1 MKISNR
7 FQYPGQKSRL
17 IIHLNDHRNGLSL
30 CCLVKRKN
38 IIFILV
44 KELRLIPTLSVASCT
59 DAILPESISLFASTT
74 FSSTSGT
81 AFSFKNIILHFVF
94 HGNEY
99 LLVARFNR
107 FSFVYRIH
115 SVCLGLTSV
124 LMRKIITQRGRQS
137 NLFSRTFL
145 YFCFLFTKFLIFRT
159 CGFRLHDFCQ
169 NCWYVPLICRN
180 GRRHLRRF
188 HYWSGFSD
196 ASPSG

>member
-1 MKISNR
+1 MKISDR

-44 KELRLIPTLSVASCT
+44 KRTAADPYTLCRLRHCCGLTGIDHPFCLHYFQQYFRHC
-59 DAILPESISLFASTT
+59 LLFQ
-74 FSSTSGT
+74 
-81 AFSFKNIILHFVF
+81 NIILHFVF

-107 FSFVYRIH
+107 FSFVYRIY

-124 LMRKIITQRGRQS
+124 LMRKIITQRGCQG

-169 NCWYVPLICRN
+169 NCWYVPSICRN
-180 GRRHLRRF
+180 GCCHPHYF
-188 HYWSGFSD
+188 HYQSGSSD